1 MTAQPALPL
10 HMCPMAYI
18 LSADCVSPVVADA
31 WPKCAYQQW
40 PGELASSSSRARVGA
55 VSQSRRTLYCSC
67 TRCARLSLACRR
79 CRAHV
84 CLPARLASLRHVH
97 MWALPRILAERY
109 HDTVR
114 VQTCSHAC
122 DLSSTCAHVPAGLL
136 HLHALSL
143 QLHTCA
149 CVHTHATCAR
159 WLENLLLKIACRATP
174 MPGRCVHA
182 CLARL
187 LMSSLSC
194 IPAFSPNVER
204 GSRSRFNFPPLHV
217 INLCMAFHVMHQIT
231 M

>member
-18 LSADCVSPVVADA
+18 LSAD
-31 WPKCAYQQW
+31 QQW

-67 TRCARLSLACRR
+67 TRCARLRRASRR
-79 CRAHV
+79 CRAHA
-84 CLPARLASLRHVH
+84 CLPARLTSLRHVH
-97 MWALPRILAERY
+97 MWALPRNLAERY

-143 QLHTCA
+143 RFHTA
-149 CVHTHATCAR
+149 RVYTHATCAR
-159 WLENLLLKIACRATP
+159 WLENSPLTIACRASP

-182 CLARL
+182 RD
-187 LMSSLSC
+187 SSHTC
-194 IPAFSPNVER
+194 
-204 GSRSRFNFPPLHV
+204 
-217 INLCMAFHVMHQIT
+217 T
-231 M
+231 

>member
-1 MTAQPALPL
+1 MLGPSVHTSNGQASSRQAR
-10 HMCPMAYI
+10 HVHVWE
-18 LSADCVSPVVADA
+18 LSRSLAERCTVRVLAARDCVSPVAD
-31 WPKCAYQQW
+31 
-40 PGELASSSSRARVGA
+40 
-55 VSQSRRTLYCSC
+55 
-67 TRCARLSLACRR
+67 TRCAQLRLARRR
-79 CRAHV
+79 CRAHA
-84 CLPARLASLRHVH
+84 CPPARLARSRHVH

-143 QLHTCA
+143 RFHTA
-149 CVHTHATCAR
+149 RVHTHATCAR
-159 WLENLLLKIACRATP
+159 WLENSPLTIACRASP

-194 IPAFSPNVER
+194 IPAFSPNVVCVQD
-204 GSRSRFNFPPLHV
+204 SIFCAILHV
-217 INLCMAFHVMHQIT
+217 INLYK
-231 M
+231 

>member
-18 LSADCVSPVVADA
+18 LSADCVSPVADA

-67 TRCARLSLACRR
+67 TRCARLRLTRRR
-79 CRAHV
+79 CRAHA

-143 QLHTCA
+143 RLHTA
-149 CVHTHATCAR
+149 RVHTHATCAR
-159 WLENLLLKIACRATP
+159 WLENSPLMIACRASP

-194 IPAFSPNVER
+194 ISAFSPNVVCVQD
-204 GSRSRFNFPPLHV
+204 SIFCACCKN
-217 INLCMAFHVMHQIT
+217 
-231 M
+231 

>member
-18 LSADCVSPVVADA
+18 LSADCVSPVADA

-55 VSQSRRTLYCSC
+55 VSQSRRMLYCSC
-67 TRCARLSLACRR
+67 TRCARLRLARRR
-79 CRAHV
+79 CRAHA

-97 MWALPRILAERY
+97 MWTLPRILAERY

-122 DLSSTCAHVPAGLL
+122 DLSSTCAHVPAGDAGLL
-136 HLHALSL
+136 HLHALCL
-143 QLHTCA
+143 RFHTSA
-149 CVHTHATCAR
+149 RVHTHATCAR
-159 WLENLLLKIACRATP
+159 WLENSPLTIACRASP
-174 MPGRCVHA
+174 VPGRCVHA

-194 IPAFSPNVER
+194 IPAFSPNVVCVQD
-204 GSRSRFNFPPLHV
+204 SIFCAILHV
-217 INLCMAFHVMHQIT
+217 INLYKWCKN
-231 M
+231 

>member
-18 LSADCVSPVVADA
+18 LSADCVSPVADA

-67 TRCARLSLACRR
+67 TRCARLRLARRR
-79 CRAHV
+79 CRAHA

-143 QLHTCA
+143 RLHTCTR
-149 CVHTHATCAR
+149 VHTHATCAR
-159 WLENLLLKIACRATP
+159 WLENSLLTIACRATP

-194 IPAFSPNVER
+194 IPAFSPNVVCVQD
-204 GSRSRFNFPPLHV
+204 SIFCAILHV
-217 INLCMAFHVMHQIT
+217 INLYKWCKN
-231 M
+231 

>member
-1 MTAQPALPL
+1 M
-10 HMCPMAYI
+10 
-18 LSADCVSPVVADA
+18 
-31 WPKCAYQQW
+31 
-40 PGELASSSSRARVGA
+40 GA

-159 WLENLLLKIACRATP
+159 WLENSLLTIACRATP

-194 IPAFSPNVER
+194 IPAFSPNVVCVQD
-204 GSRSRFNFPPLHV
+204 SIFCAILHV
-217 INLCMAFHVMHQIT
+217 INLYKYCKN
-231 M
+231 